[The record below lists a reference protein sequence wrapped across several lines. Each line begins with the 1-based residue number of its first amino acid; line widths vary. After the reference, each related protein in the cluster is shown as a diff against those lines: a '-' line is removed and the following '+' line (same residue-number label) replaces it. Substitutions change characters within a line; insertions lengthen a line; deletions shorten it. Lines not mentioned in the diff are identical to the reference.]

1 MRYADRV
8 KKDPSRSL
16 VYAMAEES
24 LAFYALVITVLI
36 AAGFDALTGAAVVL
50 LGCGIGLIGSTVT
63 TFATGIAWGIA
74 GVPISE
80 GLRARARDRA
90 RQRPPGRP
98 ARADGLGLQG
108 GRGVP
113 PRRPRRADR
122 GDDRLHHRAGARET
136 CHRRRRGVRRL
147 GHPEPAADPARRP
160 GDTPRPGICRR
171 IHGTEGA
178 RRLRVRREDG
188 QAGRDRLDDGHP
200 RSSRRTAGT
209 MVTLDANGLQGREC
223 S

>member
-1 MRYADRV
+1 GGGHLREPPPPGRKRDPEVRPRNHAVDHHHEREHEYVMRYADRV

-36 AAGFDALTGAAVVL
+36 AARFDPLTGAAVVL

-113 PRRPRRADR
+113 PRRPRRAD
-122 GDDRLHHRAGARET
+122 
-136 CHRRRRGVRRL
+136 
-147 GHPEPAADPARRP
+147 
-160 GDTPRPGICRR
+160 
-171 IHGTEGA
+171 
-178 RRLRVRREDG
+178 
-188 QAGRDRLDDGHP
+188 
-200 RSSRRTAGT
+200 
-209 MVTLDANGLQGREC
+209 
-223 S
+223 